1 MVMIQAAD
9 PADWIQVE
17 TPDAEAYVSKETAGT

>member
-1 MVMIQAAD
+1 MIQTAD

-17 TPDAEAYVSKETAGT
+17 TPDAEAYASKETAGT